1 MGIHGFLW
9 WLSVGLFL
17 LVAGMSCARMQSTSD
32 SHAGLSFQ
40 PGQIY
45 DVRQQQLLTFDQL
58 MTQLRAMDVVYFG
71 EAHYTPPHIH
81 VALRVLNQLEKEGR
95 SPVLGME
102 MFSWDGQ
109 AGIDRYIRREI
120 TDQEV
125 FLQESHWKQNWGD
138 HYEVYQPLVDF
149 SFHHRLPLRALNPPL
164 PLVRHVSK
172 SGLAN
177 MAGDPEVQRWGM
189 DEKFP
194 VEDPDYYR
202 VLYEQITECHPGLT
216 KEVYQK
222 IYEAS
227 IFRDEGMSKTI
238 TDALNSRDSSSSII
252 VSYTGAGHIQ
262 YGQPIPKRVVRRW
275 GKSLGQATV
284 YLHAYDPQRSDD
296 VQELL
301 DERVSDYLWLTPL
314 GPNGPQPRCG
324 G

>member
-1 MGIHGFLW
+1 MPG
-9 WLSVGLFL
+9 
-17 LVAGMSCARMQSTSD
+17 TSD
-32 SHAGLSFQ
+32 NHGGSHFQ
-40 PGQIY
+40 SGQIY
-45 DVRQQQLLTFDQL
+45 DVRQRQLLTFGEL
-58 MTQLRAMDVVYFG
+58 MTQLRTQDVVYFG
-71 EAHYTPPHIH
+71 EAHYTPPHIRA
-81 VALRVLNQLEKEGR
+81 ALRVLNQFEKEGR
-95 SPVLGME
+95 SPVLAME

-109 AGIDRYIRREI
+109 AGIDRYVRHEI
-120 TDQEV
+120 TDQDV
-125 FLQESHWKQNWGD
+125 FLKESRWKQNWGD
-138 HYEVYQPLVDF
+138 RYDVYQPLVDF
-149 SFHHRLPLRALNPPL
+149 SYDHRLPLRALNPPL

-177 MAGDPEVQRWGM
+177 IGDDPEVQRWGM
-189 DEKFP
+189 DETFP

-238 TDALNSRDSSSSII
+238 TDALKSRGSSSSII

-262 YGQPIPKRVVRRW
+262 YGQPIPKRVIRRW
-275 GKSLGQATV
+275 GKPLRQATV
-284 YLHAYDPQRSDD
+284 YLHPYNPQRSDD

-301 DERVSDYLWLTPL
+301 DERISDYLWLTPL